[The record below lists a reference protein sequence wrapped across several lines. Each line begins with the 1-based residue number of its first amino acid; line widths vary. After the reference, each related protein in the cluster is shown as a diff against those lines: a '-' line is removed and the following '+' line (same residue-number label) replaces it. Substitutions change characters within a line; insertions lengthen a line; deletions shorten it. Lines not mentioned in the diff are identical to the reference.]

1 MYKEAT
7 FAGWYQVNMLYANG
21 GGNQGSSGWPG
32 WQQGDEAIFALNA
45 SARTLTVHL
54 KRTRQCYTFSNLVAG
69 KEGQWRLAVDMNS
82 MTTVVLSQPTD
93 EEIALV
99 K

>member
-1 MYKEAT
+1 M
-7 FAGWYQVNMLYANG
+7 
-21 GGNQGSSGWPG
+21 
-32 WQQGDEAIFALNA
+32 
-45 SARTLTVHL
+45 HL

-69 KEGQWRLAVDMNS
+69 KEGQWRVAVDMRMNS